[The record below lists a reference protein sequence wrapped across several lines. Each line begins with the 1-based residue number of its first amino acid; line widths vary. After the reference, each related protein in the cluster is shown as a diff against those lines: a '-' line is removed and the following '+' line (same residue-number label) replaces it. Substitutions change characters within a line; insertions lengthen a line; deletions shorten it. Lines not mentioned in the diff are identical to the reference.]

1 MEIVTQSLVL
11 LFVVSTM
18 LSVGLLLS
26 VREIVSALDD
36 RRWLARALLAN
47 LVLLPAM
54 AIAAAWLLQLD
65 AVLSA
70 AMLVLATAPGG
81 PALVKLAALARGD
94 AALAVG
100 LLVVLLVAG
109 VVSQPLLLPRLLHDV
124 SVGAGPIIIT
134 LVCTVLV
141 PLLLGLQLRVR
152 LPRHADRLQFYM
164 QRLSTVSMLLLVTL
178 LPIQHWQEL
187 QDISR
192 GGAFPAAALFIAL
205 AACGGWL
212 LGGPHAAPRRMLSLS
227 CGQPN
232 LAAAMMIASQNFKDP
247 RVALMLLVIL
257 LASLPIVVSLSLLYA
272 RQARAMAS

>member
-1 MEIVTQSLVL
+1 MEFATQSLVL

-109 VVSQPLLLPRLLHDV
+109 VVSQPLLL
-124 SVGAGPIIIT
+124 
-134 LVCTVLV
+134 
-141 PLLLGLQLRVR
+141 GLQLRVR

-164 QRLSTVSMLLLVTL
+164 QKLSTVSMLLLVTL

-187 QDISR
+187 QDIAR

-205 AACGGWL
+205 AACCGWL

-272 RQARAMAS
+272 RQARAIAS